1 MPPNST
7 GIRSQELL
15 GTLRV
20 KPDKLGVVEHS
31 AADKGLQNRANAG
44 KVMTKEGKTVVVI
57 KQDWL
62 SFVGLPGF
70 PDFFSR
76 KGPKFLQAALARS
89 HVTSEQQRAQ

>member
-44 KVMTKEGKTVVVI
+44 KVMTNEGKTVVVI
-57 KQDWL
+57 KTRL
-62 SFVGLPGF
+62 AELRRTARVPGL
-70 PDFFSR
+70 FSR

-89 HVTSEQQRAQ
+89 HVTSEHQRAQ